1 MIFNL
6 LQPLCVNF
14 DFKRLSWLISL
25 IFLDENLIEFNVFG
39 TCFHKVIFNLLVN
52 KAIMTN
58 PNNNGK
64 IMEQQQS
71 KSIEIKSFSNY
82 TLGIEVIKLSIKIIE
97 LK

>member
-1 MIFNL
+1 
-6 LQPLCVNF
+6 
-14 DFKRLSWLISL
+14 
-25 IFLDENLIEFNVFG
+25 
-39 TCFHKVIFNLLVN
+39 
-52 KAIMTN
+52 MTN

-82 TLGIEVIKLSIKIIE
+82 TFGIEVIKLSIKIIE